1 MANANIIVLNGDNF
15 DTVVSSSEKL
25 VIVDFWAEWCG
36 PCRAVAPV
44 LDRLAGEYPDRLIV
58 GKLNVDE
65 QQDLAFRFK
74 ITSIPTIQFYKGGKL
89 CETIV
94 GSQPY
99 QSLKAVV
106 DRYL

>member
-1 MANANIIVLNGDNF
+1 MANENTIVLNGQIF
-15 DTVVSSSEKL
+15 DKVVSSEGKL

-44 LDRLAGEYPDRLIV
+44 LERLAGEYPDSLIL

-65 QQDLAFRFK
+65 QQDLAFKFK
-74 ITSIPTIQFYKGGKL
+74 ITSIPTIQFYKDGVLK
-89 CETIV
+89 ETLI

-99 QSLKAVV
+99 QSFKAAI